1 MSAAERQA
9 AQAKGGQAALDAML
23 GQPFA
28 YPSNVKAGPIF
39 TSNVKVTM
47 GPPAAAKMSG
57 AQASSQSNIGKL
69 PSLGE
74 QAQWGIGN
82 LNYSEGSRNTNST
95 INAKAPLSGGTSGG
109 AAIRSTATPA
119 LGSST
124 VSGVAGSA
132 GFDTSK
138 MTKNLGEVAIGRPTG
153 AQPAK
158 SEPQKYGP
166 TNTYGRDL
174 NNPGASYSLPGRR
187 YPAGGR

>member
-9 AQAKGGQAALDAML
+9 AQAKGGRAALDAML

-28 YPSNVKAGPIF
+28 YPSNVKPGPIF

-47 GPPAAAKMSG
+47 GPPESAKKSG
-57 AQASSQSNIGKL
+57 AQASPQANIGKL

-95 INAKAPLSGGTSGG
+95 INARPPLSGGSNGG

-119 LGSST
+119 LSSST
-124 VSGVAGSA
+124 ISGVAGSA

-138 MTKNLGEVAIGRPTG
+138 MTKDMGNTAYQYAKSQTPGYNYYDSKGNPQLLPNLGPNMRSAF
-153 AQPAK
+153 
-158 SEPQKYGP
+158 
-166 TNTYGRDL
+166 
-174 NNPGASYSLPGRR
+174 PGRR
-187 YPAGGR
+187 VGGGTR